1 MTTTESTFDAREAT
15 SRNSGRES
23 RLDAV
28 FDALASPACRVVL
41 ARLAA
46 ADEALDVADLAEE
59 LDDIAE
65 RPDELGERPG
75 EESDS
80 AGNATADS
88 AERYAS
94 DLAGATL
101 ARLHHTYLPKL
112 DDVGLV
118 TYDADRELVGSNS
131 TAESAS
137 LKAAVEDVAA
147 SDLPVELDALFE
159 LLSNARR
166 RQAFRTLLSHEEA
179 SLADLADDVAVA
191 EQDRRLSRIDPD
203 DVLEVYL
210 SLYHTHVPKLT
221 GIGVARYDQELD
233 LVALTDDGRALES
246 AVGELCEAVD
256 A

>member
-1 MTTTESTFDAREAT
+1 MTTTESTFDANSEAT
-15 SRNSGRES
+15 SRGSERES

-41 ARLAA
+41 ARLAT
-46 ADEALDVADLAEE
+46 ADDALDVADLAEE
-59 LDDIAE
+59 LD
-65 RPDELGERPG
+65 ELGERRDELAARQD
-75 EESDS
+75 EEFDS
-80 AGNATADS
+80 TDPA
-88 AERYAS
+88 R
-94 DLAGATL
+94 ATL

-118 TYDADRELVGSNS
+118 AYDADREVVDS
-131 TAESAS
+131 TPSAESGE
-137 LKAAVEDVAA
+137 LRAAVEDVAA
-147 SDLPVELDALFE
+147 ADLPVELDALFE

-166 RQAFRTLLSHEEA
+166 RHAFRTLLAHEEA

-191 EQDRRLSRIDPD
+191 ERNRRLSRIDPD

-233 LVALTDDGRALES
+233 LVALTDEGRRLES
-246 AVGELCEAVD
+246 VVQELYEAVD